1 MMQKARSEAAA
12 ENAPIE
18 RRSIFGEFMVL
29 FSSWVGLALL
39 VALQW
44 SPSPLRLV
52 YNASD
57 SAPRGFYVVEPT
69 SQPRAG
75 DLIVVRLRHDVAALA
90 AQRKYLPIGA
100 PLIKPVAAVAPQH
113 VCVDAGSVRIDG
125 AFVGSTMAADAG
137 NRPLTAWHGC
147 RQLAGREVFLLG
159 THSAS
164 FDSRYFGP
172 VDARDV
178 IGRARPL
185 GNRSGI

>member
-1 MMQKARSEAAA
+1 MTQGPHSEVPA
-12 ENAPIE
+12 ENAPTE
-18 RRSIFGEFMVL
+18 PRSIFGEFMVL

-44 SPSPLRLV
+44 LPSPLRLV

-57 SAPRGFYVVEPT
+57 SAPRGFYVIEPT

-113 VCVDAGSVRIDG
+113 ICVDAGSVRIDG
-125 AFVGSTMAADAG
+125 ALVGSTMAADAS
-137 NRPLTAWHGC
+137 NRPLDTWPGC
-147 RQLAGREVFLLG
+147 RQLAGKEVFLLG
-159 THSAS
+159 THPAS

-178 IGRARPL
+178 IGRGRLL